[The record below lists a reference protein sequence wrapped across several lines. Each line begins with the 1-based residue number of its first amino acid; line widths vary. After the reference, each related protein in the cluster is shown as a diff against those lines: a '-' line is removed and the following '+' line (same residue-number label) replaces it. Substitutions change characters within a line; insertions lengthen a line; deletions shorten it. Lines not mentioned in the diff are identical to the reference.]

1 MSLVGH
7 ILNQLLGN
15 KMVIKEYL
23 TTRKDGVKLYR
34 TYSDKGLMIKKK
46 GTNEIYDLAIDI
58 ENSSFEYEETD
69 KEIQLEEVIG

>member
-1 MSLVGH
+1 MLLVGH
-7 ILNQLLGN
+7 ILNQLLWN

-23 TTRKDGVKLYR
+23 TTRKDGVKLYQ

-69 KEIQLEEVIG
+69 KEI